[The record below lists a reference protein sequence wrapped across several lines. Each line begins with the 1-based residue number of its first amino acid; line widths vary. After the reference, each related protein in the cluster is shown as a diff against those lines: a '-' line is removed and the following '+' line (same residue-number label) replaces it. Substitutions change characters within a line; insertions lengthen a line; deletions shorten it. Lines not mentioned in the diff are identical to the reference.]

1 MATRIVFTAP
11 GVKSGVLTQVFAE
24 DPDQVFEAFIAKGGL
39 PFPLT
44 AGSRRKGHG
53 LQRRKEVVYINPSTI
68 AYWTEYVPP
77 GSRATGE
84 E

>member
-44 AGSRRKGHG
+44 ARSRRKD
-53 LQRRKEVVYINPSTI
+53 VVYINPSTI

-77 GSRATGE
+77 GSRATE
-84 E
+84 EE